1 MVIEPH
7 KYYILARSGEIE
19 HGLILKQGDSFA
31 IFNHYGN
38 IEQSGLGKQGIYH
51 RGTRY
56 ISRLEFFICNTKPFF
71 LSSGVREDNILLTV
85 DLTNPDIIID
95 NNLFLSR
102 GSLHIFRSK
111 FLFEGSYYERIKI
124 QNFAPFNINLPIFI
138 AFDADFA
145 DIFEV
150 RGVKRK
156 KRGERLKAIIKRD
169 AITLGYKG
177 LDGVFRQTNIAFYPS
192 PSEIFPSQVK
202 FHLNLAPKETAT
214 LFLTINCIESGASQ
228 SLSYEDALL
237 RTKKVLKELRER
249 TCVIFTSNEQFNA
262 WLNRSFSDIFMMLTE
277 TPFGLY
283 PYAGIPW
290 FNTIFGRDGIIT
302 ALECLWINPDIA
314 KGVLNY
320 LAYTQ
325 AKEEIPEKDAQPGK
339 IVHEIRKGEMAAT
352 GEIPFDYYYGSVD
365 TTPLFIILAGA
376 YYERTGDKEF
386 IENLW
391 PHIEL
396 ALNWIDTYGDLD
408 KDSFIEYLP
417 SVNGLVNKGWKDS
430 HDSVFHANG
439 NLAKP
444 PIALVEVQGYVYAAK
459 RKAAC
464 LAKILG
470 KEKMTKKL
478 LREAESLKRKFNDMF
493 WCNDINSYALALDGD
508 KCPCKVRTSNAGH
521 ALFSGIAKR
530 GYAKRL
536 VRTLF
541 EDHLFS
547 GWGIRTVSSL
557 ERAYNP
563 ISYHNGSVWPHDNA
577 IIAYGLS
584 RYGFKEDVL
593 KIIKGLFEASTFF
606 GLHRLPELFCGFPRR
621 TDEGPTH
628 YPVACNP
635 QTWSAAA
642 VFFLL
647 QACLGI
653 VFEEKKLCFY
663 HPILPSFL
671 EEIYLENL
679 RVGDSFIHLYLKRY
693 ENDVVINVTRKRK
706 DIEIMIVK

>member
-38 IEQSGLGKQGIYH
+38 IEQSGLGEQGIYH

-156 KRGERLKAIIKRD
+156 KRGERLKAIIKGD
-169 AITLGYKG
+169 AIILGYKG

-386 IENLW
+386 IKNLW

-444 PIALVEVQGYVYAAK
+444 PIALVEVQGYVYSAK

-470 KEKMTKKL
+470 KEKMSKKL
-478 LREAESLKRKFNDMF
+478 LREAESLKRKFNDIF
-493 WCNDINSYALALDGD
+493 WCNEINSYALALDGD

-521 ALFSGIAKR
+521 ALFSGIAKE

-663 HPILPSFL
+663 RPILPSFL